1 MHAIINDIGAFLS
14 FKSQQN
20 GLLFLAKGF
29 EEIRRSEGAKINDAY
44 ASPSRSPSGG
54 KSIKDVNFWDYSG
67 FKPYYI

>member
-44 ASPSRSPSGG
+44 ASPSRSPSGWQEHQRRKFLG
-54 KSIKDVNFWDYSG
+54 LLRI
-67 FKPYYI
+67 